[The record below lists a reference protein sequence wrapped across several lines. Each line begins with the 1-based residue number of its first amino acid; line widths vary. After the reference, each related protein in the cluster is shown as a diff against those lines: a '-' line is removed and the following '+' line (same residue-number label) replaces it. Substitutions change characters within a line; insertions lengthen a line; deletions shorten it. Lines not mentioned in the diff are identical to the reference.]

1 MERKWNENWNEHPAE
16 QCIDFAAQVQA
27 NIKCSQSAYLQIW
40 NRYLHWK
47 VGIFLCIQG
56 PPIWM
61 LAANFIPVQF
71 METSE
76 TILRHYCVSHCHMS
90 AILLLLLKYFSRYTK
105 IFSWSS
111 VQTIQL
117 YWDTSRVKFT
127 IYCGNSSDTSR
138 IYKSETI
145 TYCLLSYEK
154 SLLSINWKRI
164 LSKSWM
170 H

>member
-1 MERKWNENWNEHPAE
+1 M
-16 QCIDFAAQVQA
+16 AAQVQA

-47 VGIFLCIQG
+47 VGMFLCIQG

-61 LAANFIPVQF
+61 LAANLNPVQF

-76 TILRHYCVSHCHMS
+76 TMLRHYCVCHCHMS

-111 VQTIQL
+111 VQTIPAVLRHLPCQIHNILCQL
-117 YWDTSRVKFT
+117 QWQSENLQEWNNY
-127 IYCGNSSDTSR
+127 ILSSELG
-138 IYKSETI
+138 KN
-145 TYCLLSYEK
+145 
-154 SLLSINWKRI
+154 SLLLEKKYYYSHGCINW
-164 LSKSWM
+164 LF
-170 H
+170 